1 MDLDIILEADL
12 TPDQITEL
20 GLLAEQYGFRAIWAQ
35 NYARARDAFMSVV
48 PLARATSRIRVG
60 VVIVSPY
67 EMHPLKIANAALT
80 LNEYCGGRANVAI
93 GAGGEWPMVMKVG
106 YGKRI
111 TGTREAIEIVKR
123 SFEAPVVNFSGE
135 VYHAQGF
142 AAPWHDHPPPLVY
155 DGASGPKMLRMA
167 AGVADGVMMSDVHPE
182 MLDRRMPLL
191 KQALKDHGR
200 EDHDFRISNFV
211 AWHVKEDREQSLT
224 EARRELIIRGW
235 LDRDWLVPYVSE
247 QEADQIVRNKWP
259 FLKAY
264 RERHGNIEG
273 VPAHVVER
281 LVEGLSLAG
290 DHSDIERHIDRLH
303 KFAAAGFTEIAL
315 RVHDDPADSIRVIG
329 DKVLPAL
336 RG

>member
-1 MDLDIILEADL
+1 MELDIILEPDL
-12 TPDQITEL
+12 TPDQIMEL
-20 GLLAEQYGFRAIWAQ
+20 GLLAERYGFRAIWAQ
-35 NYARARDAFMSVV
+35 NYARARDAFMSLV
-48 PLARATSRIRVG
+48 PLARATSRIRIG

-80 LNEYCGGRANVAI
+80 LNEYCDGRANVVI
-93 GAGGEWPMVMKVG
+93 GAGGEWPMVMKIG

-123 SFEAPVVNFSGE
+123 SFDEPVLNFGGE

-142 AAPWHDHPPPLVY
+142 ATEWHDYPPPLVY

-167 AGVADGVMMSDVHPE
+167 AAVADGVMMSDVHPE
-182 MLDRRMPLL
+182 MLDARMPVLS
-191 KQALKDHGR
+191 KALEAHGR
-200 EDHDFRISNFV
+200 TDEGFRISNFI
-211 AWHVKEDREQSLT
+211 AWHVKQDRDESLA

-247 QEADQIVRNKWP
+247 EEADRIVRNKWP

-273 VPAHVVER
+273 VPGHVVQQ

-290 DHSDIERHIDRLH
+290 DHSDIERHVARLRA
-303 KFAAAGFTEIAL
+303 FAAAGFTEIAL
-315 RVHDDPADSIRVIG
+315 RVHDHPADSIGVIG